1 MKAKKKT
8 KAKPRRKSRTRS
20 VGRSVPLVAETAEA
34 RKSKPFKARTTPA
47 PLANTS
53 ALNPAVAMLEFMQ
66 RVTAAY
72 VELPSRLIQ
81 CRSMMDIWREQAR
94 FAQRILSVTEAPRS
108 QRRPRRFQ
116 QE

>member
-1 MKAKKKT
+1 MKTKKKT
-8 KAKPRRKSRTRS
+8 KTKPRKSGTKSAR
-20 VGRSVPLVAETAEA
+20 RSVPLLAETAEA
-34 RKSKPFKARTTPA
+34 RKSKPFKERVTTA
-47 PLANTS
+47 PLASNP
-53 ALNPAVAMLEFMQ
+53 ALNPAVAMLEFMR

-81 CRSMMDIWREQAR
+81 CRSIIDVWREQAR

-108 QRRPRRFQ
+108 QRHPRRFQ